1 MCVKKANKFK
11 GITQIKIQL
20 TSKVIFFPF
29 QIPVYV
35 LIFPNCRIE
44 NRLIKYASLNLLML
58 KEIYQKF

>member
-1 MCVKKANKFK
+1 M
-11 GITQIKIQL
+11 QL